1 MKKRTR
7 RFLATFTVVA
17 AGAAFFMAMDII
29 RPYADAQWV
38 KDMQF
43 DHVVSVASSEAGS
56 TVEAV
61 TDSAVSAGKLAFEKS
76 SGVIQKIMDT
86 AAASDEKTEEKAE
99 STESSTEKSKDTAVP
114 DLSEKSGTQSESLKS
129 DQSGT
134 HQTSSS
140 TAASQSSAQSPAQ
153 NNQQNST
160 SAAPENSG
168 KTETSSSTDKKSE
181 SASDAN
187 KQNSSEKAE
196 SSNQNDALAS
206 CKTVISKA
214 VAAPV
219 TKANSVIN
227 STKKADEE
235 KAAQE
240 AAAKAAEEKAAQEAA
255 AKAAQEK
262 AAQEKAAQEAA
273 AKAAQEKA
281 AQEAAAKAAQQKA
294 AQEAAAKA
302 AQEKAAQEAAA
313 KAAQQKAA
321 QKAAQEAAAKAA
333 QEKAAQEA
341 AAKAAQQ
348 KAAQEAAAKAAQQQ
362 AAITSAQK
370 RAQVASFARQFVGYP
385 YKWGGTDPTR
395 GGADCSG
402 FVYYVYRHFGY
413 NVPRLGFENYYPH
426 VSYSNLQPGDIIRY
440 DTHYT
445 IYLGNGQEISAEN
458 ERNGVQ
464 IRNMSYRY
472 GRMISI
478 CRVIL

>member
-86 AAASDEKTEEKAE
+86 AAASDEKTEDKAE

-114 DLSEKSGTQSESLKS
+114 DLSEESGTQSESLKS

-153 NNQQNST
+153 NNQQNSP

-168 KTETSSSTDKKSE
+168 KAETSSSTDKKSE

-262 AAQEKAAQEAA
+262 AAQE
-273 AKAAQEKA
+273 
-281 AQEAAAKAAQQKA
+281 
-294 AQEAAAKA
+294 
-302 AQEKAAQEAAA
+302 
-313 KAAQQKAA
+313 
-321 QKAAQEAAAKAA
+321 KAAQEAAAKAA

>member
-61 TDSAVSAGKLAFEKS
+61 TDGAVSAGKLAFEKS

-86 AAASDEKTEEKAE
+86 AAASGEKTEEKAE
-99 STESSTEKSKDTAVP
+99 STESSTEKTKDTAVP
-114 DLSEKSGTQSESLKS
+114 DLSEESGTQSESLKS

-153 NNQQNST
+153 NNQQNSP

-181 SASDAN
+181 SASDSN
-187 KQNSSEKAE
+187 KQNSSEKSE
-196 SSNQNDALAS
+196 SANQNDALAS

-240 AAAKAAEEKAAQEAA
+240 AAAKAA
-255 AKAAQEK
+255 
-262 AAQEKAAQEAA
+262 QEKAAQEAA
-273 AKAAQEKA
+273 AKAVQEKA

-302 AQEKAAQEAAA
+302 AQQ
-313 KAAQQKAA
+313 
-321 QKAAQEAAAKAA
+321 
-333 QEKAAQEA
+333 KAAQEA